1 MRTWVKCKYIKE
13 ITPQMKFLF
22 QLYKNPK
29 DNKDLIKALTKQIN
43 YCDNKVYSS
52 LIHNKDRIFNNGKYF
67 VMLNDT
73 NYYGVYTDI
82 SKTKGVLTNIRIMAF
97 EKIYNYRNNYE
108 SISFKTDKSYLLKNT
123 SILSEGTYRLYK
135 NEIYKL
141 CNKT

>member
-43 YCDNKVYSS
+43 YCDNKVYNS
-52 LIHNKDRIFNNGKYF
+52 LMHNKDRIFNNGNHF

-73 NYYGVYTDI
+73 NYYGVYKDI
-82 SKTKGVLTNIRIMAF
+82 SKSKGVLTNF
-97 EKIYNYRNNYE
+97 KIIPYE
-108 SISFKTDKSYLLKNT
+108 GINFKRDKSYLLKNT

>member
-1 MRTWVKCKYIKE
+1 MRTWVKCNYIKE

-43 YCDNKVYSS
+43 YCDNKVYNS
-52 LIHNKDRIFNNGKYF
+52 LMHNKDRIFNNGKYF
-67 VMLNDT
+67 VLLNDT

-82 SKTKGVLTNIRIMAF
+82 SKTKGVLTNIRIIAF
-97 EKIYNYRNNYE
+97 EKFIYYRNNYE
-108 SISFKTDKSYLLKNT
+108 GINFKTDKSYLLKNT